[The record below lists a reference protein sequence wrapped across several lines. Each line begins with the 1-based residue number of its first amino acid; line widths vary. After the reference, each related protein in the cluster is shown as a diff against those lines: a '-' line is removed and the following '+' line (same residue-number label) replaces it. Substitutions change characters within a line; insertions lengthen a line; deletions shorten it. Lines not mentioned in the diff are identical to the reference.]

1 VGEVWDSPDYPFP
14 IYKPATMIQVEGNE
28 VWTATCED
36 VEKLKKKRA

>member
-1 VGEVWDSPDYPFP
+1 
-14 IYKPATMIQVEGNE
+14 MIQVEGNE